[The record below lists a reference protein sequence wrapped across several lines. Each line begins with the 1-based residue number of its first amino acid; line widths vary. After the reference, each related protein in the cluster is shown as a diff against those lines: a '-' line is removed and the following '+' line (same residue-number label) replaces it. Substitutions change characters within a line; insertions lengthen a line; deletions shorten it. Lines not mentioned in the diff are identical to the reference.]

1 MDVTVKLMI
10 KGIGTDI
17 VDIPR
22 MRVALDRNKNI
33 IAKILTGKEIDQLP
47 TQDISSKRFVESLS
61 ARFAAKEAFA
71 KSLGLSVFG
80 IGFHN
85 IEILKPEGSSK
96 PEISLLDVPS
106 LLEGPSSRK
115 MKFHLSIS
123 HSDSS
128 AIATVIAESHE

>member
-1 MDVTVKLMI
+1 MI
-10 KGIGTDI
+10 NGLGTDI

-22 MRVALDRNKNI
+22 MRIALDRNKNI
-33 IAKILTGKEIDQLP
+33 IAKILTRKEIDQLP

-61 ARFAAKEAFA
+61 ARFAAKEALA
-71 KSLGLSVFG
+71 KSLGRSVFG

-96 PEISLLDVPS
+96 PEISLL
-106 LLEGPSSRK
+106 EGPTSRN

-128 AIATVIAESHE
+128 AIATVIAESQE